1 MSMSDP
7 IADLLTRIRNAK
19 NAKHNRVDIPKS
31 KVKLEMVK
39 AMVRE
44 KFIARYKVL
53 DDGCQGT
60 IRVYLRYDVEG
71 TPLITGIKRISKPGL
86 RKYVGKAEIPR
97 VYGGIGTA
105 ILSTPRGVLTYKEA
119 RREQVGGE
127 VLCYL
132 W

>member
-44 KFIARYKVL
+44 KFIARYRVL
-53 DDGCQGT
+53 DDCCQGT

-105 ILSTPRGVLTYKEA
+105 ILSTPRGVLTDKEA
-119 RREQVGGE
+119 RKEQVGGE

>member
-31 KVKLEMVK
+31 NVKLEMVR
-39 AMVRE
+39 AMARE
-44 KFIARYKVL
+44 KFIARYKVI
-53 DDGCQGT
+53 DDSCQGT
-60 IRVYLRYDVEG
+60 IRVYLRYDGEG
-71 TPLITGIKRISKPGL
+71 TSLITGIRRISKPGL
-86 RKYVGKAEIPR
+86 RKYVGKTDIPR

-105 ILSTPRGVLTYKEA
+105 ILSTPRGVLTDKEA

>member
-19 NAKHNRVDIPKS
+19 NAKHSRVDIPKS
-31 KVKLEMVK
+31 NVKLEMVK
-39 AMVRE
+39 AMARE
-44 KFIARYKVL
+44 KYISRYKVL
-53 DDGCQGT
+53 DDSCQGT
-60 IRVYLRYDVEG
+60 IRVYLRYDTEG
-71 TPLITGIKRISKPGL
+71 SSLITGIRRVSRPGL
-86 RKYVGKAEIPR
+86 RRYVGKAKIPQ

-105 ILSTPRGVLTYKEA
+105 ILSTPRGVLTDKEA
-119 RREQVGGE
+119 RREEVGGE